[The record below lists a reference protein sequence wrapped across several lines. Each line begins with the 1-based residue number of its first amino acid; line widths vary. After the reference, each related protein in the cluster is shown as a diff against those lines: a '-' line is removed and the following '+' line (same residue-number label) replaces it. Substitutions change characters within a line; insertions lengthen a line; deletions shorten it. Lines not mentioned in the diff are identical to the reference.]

1 MIYKYMKEN
10 RDYNRKL
17 KNCFHCRL
25 GCDANTRCEILI
37 KLREKYSEG
46 EEEAFAKELTETK
59 CDGPKGGFEKLK
71 LPDGKLFAIVN
82 GYVRKTN
89 KIEADLPRSFVKLMS
104 PSNIEQF
111 VQAKGVVDI
120 QYHWVKENHV
130 FKDSCIFVS
139 YTNKFDEDDFTGTK
153 EKYANAVSY
162 TNKSDKNDFISNY
175 DKSELQIF
183 DDDIFTF
190 LSAAKHYSNFDVS
203 KVLDELK
210 AQLNWLSKN
219 EKDTYLSSGIDK
231 DKIDE
236 WFYQNFSNI
245 NLF

>member
-139 YTNKFDEDDFTGTK
+139 YTNKFDEDDFAGTK
-153 EKYANAVSY
+153 EKYADAVSY

-175 DKSELQIF
+175 DKSDAWIDQATSNSKIEILYNTEVTELLGQDKLIGEYPWPGN
-183 DDDIFTF
+183 IR
-190 LSAAKHYSNFDVS
+190 
-203 KVLDELK
+203 ELK
-210 AQLNWLSKN
+210 NCIECMVVLSTGKELEVN
-219 EKDTYLSSGIDK
+219 SIP
-231 DKIDE
+231 
-236 WFYQNFSNI
+236 
-245 NLF
+245 

>member
-139 YTNKFDEDDFTGTK
+139 YTNKSDED
-153 EKYANAVSY
+153 
-162 TNKSDKNDFISNY
+162 DFISNY

>member
-162 TNKSDKNDFISNY
+162 TNSFSLAFSLVWPAMI
-175 DKSELQIF
+175 
-183 DDDIFTF
+183 TMF
-190 LSAAKHYSNFDVS
+190 LSTIIGLRNPNSWIEFATCSTA
-203 KVLDELK
+203 
-210 AQLNWLSKN
+210 
-219 EKDTYLSSGIDK
+219 SSLIRGL
-231 DKIDE
+231 
-236 WFYQNFSNI
+236 FS
-245 NLF
+245 

>member
-1 MIYKYMKEN
+1 MKEN

-25 GCDANTRCEILI
+25 GCDANTRCELLI

-89 KIEADLPRSFVKLMS
+89 KVEADLPRSFVRLMS

-130 FKDSCIFVS
+130 FKDSCIIVS
-139 YTNKFDEDDFTGTK
+139 YTNKFD
-153 EKYANAVSY
+153 
-162 TNKSDKNDFISNY
+162 KSDFISNY
-175 DKSELQIF
+175 NKSELQIF
-183 DDDIFTF
+183 DYDIFTF

-210 AQLNWLSKN
+210 AQFNWLYEN